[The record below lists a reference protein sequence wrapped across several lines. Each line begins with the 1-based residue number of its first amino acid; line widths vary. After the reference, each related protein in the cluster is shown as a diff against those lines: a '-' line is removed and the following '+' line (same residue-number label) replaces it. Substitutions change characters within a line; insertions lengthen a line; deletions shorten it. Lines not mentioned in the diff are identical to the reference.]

1 MSGSE
6 LMQAP
11 PLYFGTG
18 TIDGD
23 EEGGALELGTLNFE
37 LGTWN
42 FELCAR
48 LSCVPSVASATLW
61 DVERPLSPLGY
72 AAYMSEASLKK
83 GVGRLK
89 EL

>member
-1 MSGSE
+1 MIGIVSGSE
-6 LMQAP
+6 LMQAL

-23 EEGGALELGTLNFE
+23 EEGGALELETLNLELETWNLELGTLN
-37 LGTWN
+37 L
-42 FELCAR
+42 ELCAR
-48 LSCVPSVASATLW
+48 LCRFH
-61 DVERPLSPLGY
+61 E
-72 AAYMSEASLKK
+72 